1 VSDKTWSAAA
11 FSRVAMFVACR
22 DLALVVVN
30 S

>member
-1 VSDKTWSAAA
+1 MSDKTWSATA

-22 DLALVVVN
+22 ELALVVVN